1 MKFEL
6 KHTDNKARLGK
17 LTFDRGEVN
26 TPAFMPVGTYGTVK
40 AMTVDEVRDLGAE
53 IILGNTFHLSIT
65 PTTEVI
71 EAHGDL
77 HDFMNWPGPILTDS
91 GGFQVFSLGKMRKI
105 TEQGVKFRSPKDGS
119 AIFMGPEESMQIQHK
134 LGSDIVMIFDDCTAY
149 PAEKNVVDQSMQLSL
164 RWAKR
169 SIEEHQRLNNKNAL
183 FGIIQGGMH
192 KELRLQSAESL
203 VEMGFDGY
211 AIGGLSV
218 GEPKEEMMNVLSYL
232 PDQMPSDKPRY
243 LMGVGTPSDLVEGVA
258 CGIDMFDC
266 VMPSRN
272 ARNGYLFTS
281 EGVVK
286 IRNAKHKKDTGPL
299 DPNCNCS
306 TCKNYS
312 RAYLH
317 HLQKSNEILGSR
329 LNTLHNL
336 FYYQYLMKSIRESIE
351 NNTFSDF
358 RKKFYIEKL

>member
-6 KHTDNKARLGK
+6 LNTNGKARLGR
-17 LTFDRGEVN
+17 LRFDRGIVN

-40 AMTVDEVRDLGAE
+40 AMTVEEVKGLGAE

-65 PTTEVI
+65 PSTDVI

-77 HDFMNWPGPILTDS
+77 HDFMNWSGPILTDS

-105 TEQGVKFRSPKDGS
+105 TEEGVSFRSPKDGS
-119 AIFMGPEESMQIQHK
+119 SIFMGPEESMQIQKK
-134 LGSDIVMIFDDCTAY
+134 LGSDIVMIFDDCTPY
-149 PAEKNVVDQSMQLSL
+149 PAEKSEVDQSMQLSL

-169 SIEEHQRLNNKNAL
+169 SLMEHQRLKNKNAL

-192 KELRLQSAESL
+192 KDLRLQSAESL
-203 VEMGFDGY
+203 IEMNFDGY

-218 GEPKEEMMNVLSYL
+218 GEPKEEMMKVLDFL
-232 PDQMPSDKPRY
+232 PEQMPTDKPRY
-243 LMGVGTPSDLVEGVA
+243 LMGVGTPIDLVEGVA
-258 CGIDMFDC
+258 MGVDMFDC

-286 IRNAKHKKDTGPL
+286 IRNAKYKIDTGPL
-299 DPNCNCS
+299 DPNCSCN

-312 RAYLH
+312 RSYLH
-317 HLQKSNEILGSR
+317 HLQKTNEILGSR
-329 LNTLHNL
+329 LNTFHNL
-336 FYYQYLMKSIRESIE
+336 FYYQDLMRSIREALGS
-351 NNTFSDF
+351 NTFDVF
-358 RKKFYIEKL
+358 RENFLATQS

>member
-6 KHTDNKARLGK
+6 KTTDNKARLGK

-119 AIFMGPEESMQIQHK
+119 AIFMGPEKSMQIQHK

-149 PAEKNVVDQSMQLSL
+149 PAEKNEVDQSMQLSL

-169 SIEEHQRLNNKNAL
+169 SLEEHQRLNNKNAL
-183 FGIIQGGMH
+183 FGIIQGGMY
-192 KELRLQSAESL
+192 KELRLQSTESL
-203 VEMGFDGY
+203 VDMGFDGY

-232 PDQMPSDKPRY
+232 PEHMPVDKPRY

-258 CGIDMFDC
+258 CGVDMFDC

-306 TCKNYS
+306 TCNNYS

-329 LNTLHNL
+329 LNTFHNL
-336 FYYQYLMKSIRESIE
+336 FYYQNLMKSIRAAIKS
-351 NNTFSDF
+351 NTFSDF
-358 RKKFYIEKL
+358 RNKFYSEQI